1 MNRDRAVP
9 GPGTDGVQTVI
20 CRDRAVAGPVADTTQ
35 SVMSRDRAIP
45 APDGDGIQ
53 TVVGPDNG
61 DLLDGVAAGEKRLF
75 SNAVA
80 TGRDA
85 QPTENHTEPPT
96 NPALAP
102 PQQGPTGHRT
112 TSFSVL
118 DILDPNKFTSNRRL
132 QHQQQHAAHR
142 GERELSGYGAENRRG
157 GGGERE
163 PGLEPSKGCYG
174 AEEYPIKEGF
184 VYRSSEEDDYHR
196 PGTPESD
203 TPDGPYS
210 SEESSSAL
218 PSNGERDLGQDPS
231 RDTKSP
237 GGGPAGQISNVQ
249 TNGAQVTK
257 PKRKRSGSDSKS
269 GKPRRARTAFTYEQ
283 LVALENKFKS
293 TRYLS
298 VCERLNLA
306 LSLSL
311 TETQVK
317 IWFQNRRTKWK
328 KQNPGADT
336 SAPTGAG
343 GGGTGGTGGGA
354 GGLGSLSPLSPSPPV
369 SGHLAMHAGYTG
381 HHHPPTGSLV
391 QLPFLTASHVLSPF
405 MLGTQSYAAPAF
417 YSTHLSLLQQGCSS
431 SEGQWLAG
439 LEFGIMLCGLQ
450 QLWHQAAPALLHQF
464 PVQGHLSILPHTLFM
479 RGILDQVQ
487 TFLRDELLDKQTKP
501 APGSPY
507 I

>member
-9 GPGTDGVQTVI
+9 GPGADGVQTVI
-20 CRDRAVAGPVADTTQ
+20 SRDRAVPGPVADAVQ
-35 SVMSRDRAIP
+35 PVMSRDRAVP
-45 APDGDGIQ
+45 APGGDGVQ
-53 TVVGPDNG
+53 TVVGPDSG
-61 DLLDGVAAGEKRLF
+61 DMLDGGAAGEKRLYT
-75 SNAVA
+75 NAVA
-80 TGRDA
+80 GGRDA
-85 QPTENHTEPPT
+85 QAVENHSEPPPT
-96 NPALAP
+96 NPVLAP

-118 DILDPNKFTSNRRL
+118 DILDPNKFTSSRRL
-132 QHQQQHAAHR
+132 QQQQQHASHR
-142 GERELSGYGAENRRG
+142 GERELSAYGAENRRG
-157 GGGERE
+157 GTGERE
-163 PGLEPSKGCYG
+163 PSLEPSKGCYS
-174 AEEYPIKEGF
+174 ADDYQSKEGF
-184 VYRSSEEDDYHR
+184 VYRSQDEEDYHR
-196 PGTPESD
+196 PGSPDSEA
-203 TPDGPYS
+203 PDGPYS

-218 PSNGERDLGQDPS
+218 PSNGDRDVGQHSHQDPG

-237 GGGPAGQISNVQ
+237 GGGPAGQNTDVQ
-249 TNGAQVTK
+249 TNGGQGPQGK

-343 GGGTGGTGGGA
+343 GVG
-354 GGLGSLSPLSPSPPV
+354 GGLGSLSPLSPSPPI
-369 SGHLAMHAGYTG
+369 SGHLAMHAGYGG
-381 HHHPPTGSLV
+381 HHHPPAGSLV

-417 YSTHLSLLQQGCSS
+417 YSTHL
-431 SEGQWLAG
+431 
-439 LEFGIMLCGLQ
+439 
-450 QLWHQAAPALLHQF
+450 
-464 PVQGHLSILPHTLFM
+464 
-479 RGILDQVQ
+479 
-487 TFLRDELLDKQTKP
+487 
-501 APGSPY
+501 
-507 I
+507 

>member
-1 MNRDRAVP
+1 MGRDRAAAGGPVVDTLQPAMSRDRP
-9 GPGTDGVQTVI
+9 GSGDGVQT
-20 CRDRAVAGPVADTTQ
+20 
-35 SVMSRDRAIP
+35 M
-45 APDGDGIQ
+45 
-53 TVVGPDNG
+53 VGPESG
-61 DLLDGVAAGEKRLF
+61 EMLDAGAAAEKRLF
-75 SNAVA
+75 SVAASRDPQAV
-80 TGRDA
+80 
-85 QPTENHTEPPT
+85 ENHTEPP
-96 NPALAP
+96 PVLAP
-102 PQQGPTGHRT
+102 PQQGLGHRT

-118 DILDPNKFTSNRRL
+118 DILDPNKFTSNRRHTSL
-132 QHQQQHAAHR
+132 SQHVSHHV
-142 GERELSGYGAENRRG
+142 ERELIACDAENRRD
-157 GGGERE
+157 
-163 PGLEPSKGCYG
+163 S
-174 AEEYPIKEGF
+174 F
-184 VYRSSEEDDYHR
+184 VYRSPDEEDYHR
-196 PGTPESD
+196 SGTPDSEG
-203 TPDGPYS
+203 PDGIYS

-218 PSNGERDLGQDPS
+218 PSNGDREMGQHGHSDPS

-237 GGGPAGQISNVQ
+237 GGGPPAQISSGQTNAGQ
-249 TNGAQVTK
+249 GTK

-336 SAPTGAG
+336 SAPTAGGAGGAG
-343 GGGTGGTGGGA
+343 GGGGGTG

-369 SGHLAMHAGYTG
+369 SGHLAMHAGYAG

-417 YSTHLSLLQQGCSS
+417 YSTHL
-431 SEGQWLAG
+431 
-439 LEFGIMLCGLQ
+439 
-450 QLWHQAAPALLHQF
+450 
-464 PVQGHLSILPHTLFM
+464 
-479 RGILDQVQ
+479 
-487 TFLRDELLDKQTKP
+487 
-501 APGSPY
+501 
-507 I
+507 

>member
-9 GPGTDGVQTVI
+9 GPGADGVQTVI
-20 CRDRAVAGPVADTTQ
+20 SRDRAVAGPVADAVQ
-35 SVMSRDRAIP
+35 PVMSRDRAIP

-53 TVVGPDNG
+53 TVVGPDGG
-61 DLLDGVAAGEKRLF
+61 DVLDGVAAGEKRLF
-75 SNAVA
+75 SNAA
-80 TGRDA
+80 AGGRDA
-85 QPTENHTEPPT
+85 QAVENHTEPPPT
-96 NPALAP
+96 NPVLVP

-118 DILDPNKFTSNRRL
+118 DILDPNKFTSNRRH
-132 QHQQQHAAHR
+132 HQQQHASNR
-142 GERELSGYGAENRRG
+142 GERELSAYGTENRRG
-157 GGGERE
+157 GAGERE
-163 PGLEPSKGCYG
+163 PSLEPSKGCYG
-174 AEEYPIKEGF
+174 AEEYQSKEGF
-184 VYRSSEEDDYHR
+184 VYRSPDEDDYHR
-196 PGTPESD
+196 SGTPDSEA
-203 TPDGPYS
+203 PDGPYS

-218 PSNGERDLGQDPS
+218 PSNEERDLGQHSHQDPS

-237 GGGPAGQISNVQ
+237 GGGPAGQITNVQ
-249 TNGAQVTK
+249 TNGGQGAK

-343 GGGTGGTGGGA
+343 GTGGTGGAGGGA

-369 SGHLAMHAGYTG
+369 SGHLAMHAGYAG
-381 HHHPPTGSLV
+381 HHHPPAGSLV

-417 YSTHLSLLQQGCSS
+417 YSTHL
-431 SEGQWLAG
+431 
-439 LEFGIMLCGLQ
+439 
-450 QLWHQAAPALLHQF
+450 
-464 PVQGHLSILPHTLFM
+464 
-479 RGILDQVQ
+479 
-487 TFLRDELLDKQTKP
+487 
-501 APGSPY
+501 
-507 I
+507 